1 MEATMRSL
9 RTTAWLVAASAVALV
24 LALAGCSQVFGPA
37 ADGGQSWN
45 LVTGT
50 GTGTC
55 PTVTWNL
62 TAGQTMD
69 VGSVSV
75 TNDAENVYVT
85 YTLDY
90 PGATFGTLHLWVGND
105 LLNVPSNPEGTPVP
119 GQFDKALGGAS
130 FDATGLTSYTF
141 TIPFADLSIIDVT
154 QVCGT
159 NLYVVPHA
167 EVTVD
172 ANGDGELDNE
182 TAFGGD
188 TPGSGRRWWFYG
200 VYPICCAFGPPPV
213 PLCETAFAKGG
224 WVWTTDK
231 KSNPENLPSLNLTRN
246 RWGWAINLT
255 TAGTASYD
263 IWAGAG
269 LNKTAN
275 GTKVGTLTVDWNG
288 SQATV
293 TYSMSAGYYLS
304 EVHLYA
310 GDAKPVTVAPGQYGN
325 LANFDPNATT
335 FTFNVDVSD
344 TDGDGVWLIAHAV
357 SCNQE

>member
-1 MEATMRSL
+1 MRFI
-9 RTTAWLVAASAVALV
+9 RTTAWIVAASAMALV
-24 LALAGCSQVFGPA
+24 LSLAGCSQVFGPA
-37 ADGGQSWN
+37 ADARQSTN

-55 PTVTWNL
+55 PTVTWDL
-62 TAGQTMD
+62 TAGQSSV

-75 TNDAENVYVT
+75 TNDAQNVYVT

-105 LLNVPSNPEGTPVP
+105 ILDVPANPQGTPVP
-119 GQFDKALGGAS
+119 GQFPYQH
-130 FDATGLTSYTF
+130 DAAGQTSYTF
-141 TIPFADLSIIDVT
+141 TIPFADLSIVDVT
-154 QVCGT
+154 QVCGM
-159 NLYVVPHA
+159 NLYVVTHA
-167 EVTVD
+167 EVNID
-172 ANGDGELDNE
+172 SDGDGTADQNE

-188 TPGSGRRWWFYG
+188 QPGSGPRWWFYG
-200 VYPICCAFGPPPV
+200 VYPICCEFGPPPV
-213 PLCETAFAKGG
+213 PFCETAFAKGG

-231 KSNPENLPSLNLTRN
+231 KSNPENLPSLNLSKN

-255 TAGTASYD
+255 APRTTSYD

-275 GTKVGTLTVDWNG
+275 GTKVGTLTVDWDG
-288 SQATV
+288 SRATV
-293 TYSMSAGYYLS
+293 TYDMLSGYYLA

-325 LANFDPNATT
+325 LAYFDPNATT
-335 FTFNVDVSD
+335 YTFNVDVSD

-357 SCNQE
+357 SCNQQ